1 MIRGG
6 NSLRSRV
13 VDSASTPQRWFAE
26 LRRRKVFRVVA
37 VYAVVAW
44 LLVQVAE
51 TTFEPMGLPAW
62 TVKLVITLAILGLP
76 LACVLAWAFD
86 VTPKGVERTAAVS
99 QPDPVA
105 TSSPASATKEPG
117 AEPPAESVAILPF
130 VDMSPEHDQEY
141 FCDGIAEE
149 IINALCCV
157 RGLRIASRTSSFR
170 FKGRSADVR
179 RIGRQLDVRAVLEGS
194 VRKAGNRVRITAQLI
209 NCADGYHLWSQTYD
223 RELEDVFAVQTDI
236 AQRLVDALRITLTPR
251 ETKLIERGGTR
262 NAQAYDLF
270 LRGQQVLRGYNVGGN
285 AESWFRQAIKQDP
298 DFAQAH
304 AGLASALALKG
315 FWRVSISSDEI
326 AEAFAASQR
335 ALELEPW
342 MPEAFVAKAC
352 LASMSGM
359 REEAERSFEEAIRL
373 NPASYYT
380 HYLYGRHF
388 VGTDEPERAVEQ
400 FRAAAQLAPDEYTP
414 YGMLSSVLRKLG
426 RHAECLQVTAQALP
440 LVERYLEVNPHDDAA
455 LGRAAIF
462 AAWLG
467 KEDLAVRFIER
478 ALALRPD
485 GFAGLYNAA
494 CAYADLGRHDRALEL
509 LDRAV
514 GRGRGNLEWI
524 ERDESLAALRDD
536 PRFAAI
542 TARLRGR

>member
-1 MIRGG
+1 M
-6 NSLRSRV
+6 LRSGNWLRLRV
-13 VDSASTPQRWFAE
+13 VDSASTPQRWIAE

-37 VYAVVAW
+37 VYAIVAW
-44 LLVQVAE
+44 LLIQIAE

-86 VTPKGVERTAAVS
+86 VTPKGVERTADLS
-99 QPDPVA
+99 PLDPA
-105 TSSPASATKEPG
+105 AASSPALATKQPSAG
-117 AEPPAESVAILPF
+117 PPAESVAILPF
-130 VDMSPEHDQEY
+130 LDMSPEHDQEY

-179 RIGRQLDVRAVLEGS
+179 RIGRQLGVRAVLEGS

-209 NCADGYHLWSQTYD
+209 NCPDGYHLWSQTYD

-236 AQRLVDALRITLTPR
+236 AQRMVDALRITLTPR
-251 ETKLIERGGTR
+251 ETRLIERGGTR

-285 AESWFRQAIKQDP
+285 AEGWFRQAIKQDP
-298 DFAQAH
+298 EFAQAH
-304 AGLASALALKG
+304 AGLASALAAKG
-315 FWRVSISSDEI
+315 FWRTIITADEV

-352 LASMSGM
+352 LASMNGM

-380 HYLYGRHF
+380 HYVYGRHF
-388 VGTDEPERAVEQ
+388 VGIDRLEQAVEQ
-400 FRAAAQLAPDEYTP
+400 FQAAARLAPDEYTP
-414 YGMLSSVLRKLG
+414 YGMLSSALKKLG
-426 RHAECLQVTAQALP
+426 RHEECVQAAAQALP
-440 LVERYLEVNPHDDAA
+440 LVERYLEANPDDDAA

-467 KEDLAVRFIER
+467 KDELAVRFVER
-478 ALALRPD
+478 ALTLRPD
-485 GFAGLYNAA
+485 GFAGLYNGA

-509 LDRAV
+509 LDRAISQ
-514 GRGRGNLEWI
+514 GRGNLAWI
-524 ERDESLAALRDD
+524 ERDESLVALRGD

-542 TARLRGR
+542 TARLRRR

>member
-6 NSLRSRV
+6 NWLRSRV
-13 VDSASTPQRWFAE
+13 VDSASTPQRWLAE
-26 LRRRKVFRVVA
+26 LRRRRVFRVVA

-62 TVKLVITLAILGLP
+62 TVKLVISLAILGLP

-86 VTPKGVERTAAVS
+86 ITPRGVERTADLS

-105 TSSPASATKEPG
+105 TPTPAAVTKQPD
-117 AEPPAESVAILPF
+117 AEPPSESVAILPF
-130 VDMSPEHDQEY
+130 TDMSPEQDQEY

-179 RIGRQLDVRAVLEGS
+179 RIGRQLGVRAVLEGS
-194 VRKAGNRVRITAQLI
+194 VRKAGDRVRITAQLI
-209 NCADGYHLWSQTYD
+209 GCPDGYHLWSQTYD

-270 LRGQQVLRGYNVGGN
+270 LRGQQVLRGYNVG
-285 AESWFRQAIKQDP
+285 ADAQRWFRQALRHDP

-304 AGLASALALKG
+304 AGLASALAAKG
-315 FWRVSISSDEI
+315 FWRTAISADEI

-352 LASMSGM
+352 LASMTGM
-359 REEAERSFEEAIRL
+359 REEADRSFGEAIRL

-388 VGTDEPERAVEQ
+388 VGIDQPERAVEQ
-400 FRAAAQLAPDEYTP
+400 FQAAARLAPDEYTP

-426 RHAECLQVTAQALP
+426 RHEECVQAAAQALP
-440 LVERYLEVNPHDDAA
+440 LVERYLEANPDDDAA
-455 LGRAAIF
+455 LGRAAIL

-467 KEDLAVRFIER
+467 KDELAV
-478 ALALRPD
+478 
-485 GFAGLYNAA
+485 GFVE
-494 CAYADLGRHDRALEL
+494 RALEL

-514 GRGRGNLEWI
+514 SHGRGNLAWI
-524 ERDESLAALRDD
+524 ERDESLAALRGD

-542 TARLRGR
+542 TARLRDR